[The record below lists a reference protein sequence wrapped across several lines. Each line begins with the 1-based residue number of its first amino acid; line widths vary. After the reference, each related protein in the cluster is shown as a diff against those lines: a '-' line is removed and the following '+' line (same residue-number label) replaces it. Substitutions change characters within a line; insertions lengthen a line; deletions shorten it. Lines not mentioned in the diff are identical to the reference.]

1 MTGKRVRVDWQQFVM
16 NLEAL
21 DPAAIEAIFL
31 RSGACS
37 VTLSDAGDN
46 PVLEP
51 GPGETP
57 LWADTRIT
65 GLFPHACDLQQLEAN
80 LRSELG
86 LTALPPHHIE
96 DLEDRA
102 WEREWLKDFGPM
114 RFGNRLW
121 ICPGD
126 TGMAE
131 EGAVVVRLDPG
142 LAFGTGTHATTAL
155 CLEWLDALPLHG
167 MTVLDYGCGSGVLAV
182 AALKLGSRSATAID
196 NDPQAVIA
204 ARQNALNNGVADRLH
219 VQHSAQPVEGT
230 FDVVVANILAGPLME
245 LAEKIAALLSK
256 SGILALSGVLSEQA
270 VAVMAAY
277 EPWIDFAPAVFRE
290 QDGQTWS
297 RLSGI
302 RR

>member
-1 MTGKRVRVDWQQFVM
+1 VDWQQFVM

-21 DPAAIEAIFL
+21 DPAAIEVVFL
-31 RSGACS
+31 RNGACS

-65 GLFPHACDLQQLEAN
+65 GLFPQTCDLRQLEAD
-80 LRSELG
+80 LLSELG
-86 LTALPPHHIE
+86 VTALPPHHIE

-114 RFGNRLW
+114 RFGSRLW
-121 ICPGD
+121 VCPGS
-126 TGMAE
+126 AALPE
-131 EGAVVVRLDPG
+131 KGAVVIRLDPG

-155 CLEWLDALPLHG
+155 CLEWLDALSLQG
-167 MTVLDYGCGSGVLAV
+167 MTVLDYGCGSGILAV
-182 AALKLGSRSATAID
+182 AALKLGCSAATAID
-196 NDPQAVIA
+196 NDSQAVMA
-204 ARQNALNNGVADRLH
+204 TRQNALKNAVADRLH

-245 LAEKIAALLSK
+245 LAEQIAALLSK

-290 QDGQTWS
+290 QDGQIWS
-297 RLSGI
+297 RLSGT